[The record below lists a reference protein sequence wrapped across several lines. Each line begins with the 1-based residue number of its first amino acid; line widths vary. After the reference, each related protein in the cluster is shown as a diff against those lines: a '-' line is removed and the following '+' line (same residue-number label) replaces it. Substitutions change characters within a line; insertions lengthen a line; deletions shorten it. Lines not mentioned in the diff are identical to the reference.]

1 MKLSTKHKINQRHFK
16 ISSTNN
22 CSLNMIPESLLG
34 IRVCPRERFH
44 KLDGMVNS
52 FMSETCCCKSIVS
65 GPFIRMNYRTRKD
78 PPPPPP
84 PPPSSD
90 LNLSATT
97 ETLLDSLE
105 TNPDPLNLLDPP
117 PAPPL
122 PPSSPPLPPSSTP
135 LHPPPSP
142 SSLQPQRK
150 RRNTPA
156 EEIHTLFARNVS
168 TLYQPK
174 SNIKRIK

>member
-1 MKLSTKHKINQRHFK
+1 M
-16 ISSTNN
+16 
-22 CSLNMIPESLLG
+22 
-34 IRVCPRERFH
+34 
-44 KLDGMVNS
+44 
-52 FMSETCCCKSIVS
+52 
-65 GPFIRMNYRTRKD
+65 
-78 PPPPPP
+78 
-84 PPPSSD
+84 
-90 LNLSATT
+90 ATT

-122 PPSSPPLPPSSTP
+122 PPSSPPLPPSSPPLPPSSPP

-156 EEIHTLFARNVS
+156 EEIHTLYSGVLHKTNTGTKKLDAIKS
-168 TLYQPK
+168 TGGYGTSTFYKWKPLAEVKIIDAEIYC
-174 SNIKRIK
+174 SLEESILNMVHLLKRCQDFLAEHILTATTMRKNGDLLK